1 MVLAE
6 DELIIEEVLFIHKNF
21 EIYTVSD
28 FAKKLNHKKE
38 VVRQAVRQYGFRDFE
53 DGVSKDYFIY
63 KIIENFGYT
72 NENLNMLAD
81 YFNISL
87 KMIKNYFNK
96 RG

>member
-63 KIIENFGYT
+63 KIIFTYTIFKISKTILPYSLSYNF
-72 NENLNMLAD
+72 
-81 YFNISL
+81 FF
-87 KMIKNYFNK
+87 MI
-96 RG
+96 